1 MRKERL
7 EGVHDLLKVMQL
19 ISSKLGIQTQ
29 LFLAPKSVCL
39 SSHWVAGGKRSNLEE
54 YDLLPKGTYSFSTL
68 FSALTWKKTVR
79 LPTGTYSFSTLFFNT
94 FLCPHLVVLSP
105 MSSLFPVS
113 SPHQPARPHSSSQ
126 DRKPHSR
133 TATQAVAPLCVCE
146 VLRASGPSSQHRP
159 QLIFLFETGLHVG
172 EEEGRTRE
180 QGFPCQEGQQGRNM
194 SQKATHFEMLKLSLT
209 LQQRF
214 SIFCFQHQI

>member
-94 FLCPHLVVLSP
+94 FPSSAFEEAWPVSRVHRVNLLHGDLDIPTKLGLLCPCVLIIYVLASWDRSLVF
-105 MSSLFPVS
+105 SLDS
-113 SPHQPARPHSSSQ
+113 K
-126 DRKPHSR
+126 KP
-133 TATQAVAPLCVCE
+133 
-146 VLRASGPSSQHRP
+146 
-159 QLIFLFETGLHVG
+159 
-172 EEEGRTRE
+172 
-180 QGFPCQEGQQGRNM
+180 
-194 SQKATHFEMLKLSLT
+194 
-209 LQQRF
+209 
-214 SIFCFQHQI
+214 